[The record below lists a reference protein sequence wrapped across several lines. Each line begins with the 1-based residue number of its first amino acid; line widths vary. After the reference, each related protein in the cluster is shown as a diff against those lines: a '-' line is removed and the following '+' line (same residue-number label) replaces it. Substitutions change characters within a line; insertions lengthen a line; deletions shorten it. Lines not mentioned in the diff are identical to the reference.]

1 VPGQVSPKTKLTI
14 VVAAILGLAAGLILA
29 FVRDTLLNRIRSD
42 EEAHQAFGA
51 PVIGGLPR
59 GAVGTK
65 VDQIALLPPAA
76 SARLSESL
84 QLLSASVRFS
94 DGRAD
99 SGVIVVTSANP
110 EDGKTTLVTQ
120 LSSTIAG
127 AGRTVVAVE
136 GDLRKPAFR
145 QFLDVRD
152 SDRGLTEYLAG
163 DVELDDA
170 LVDYVVAP
178 GPAALGDPHG
188 HAGEPDNG
196 QRRSPGGGSEM
207 VTNGKGRLRVLPA
220 GRQTVHP
227 SQLLSLGNA
236 AQLVEQLK
244 ERADYVIVDTPPI
257 LVSGDAFPLAQVA
270 DMVIVVCREG
280 ATSRE
285 DARSVRRTLASL
297 GVNNFSVVL
306 TESKAAGLRT
316 YGYGYGM
323 QPSSEQAKK
332 RRRSR
337 SRSRSRSK

>member
-1 VPGQVSPKTKLTI
+1 
-14 VVAAILGLAAGLILA
+14 
-29 FVRDTLLNRIRSD
+29 
-42 EEAHQAFGA
+42 
-51 PVIGGLPR
+51 
-59 GAVGTK
+59 

-99 SGVIVVTSANP
+99 SGVLVVTSANP

-127 AGRTVVAVE
+127 SGRTVIAVE
-136 GDLRKPAFR
+136 GDLRKPSFS
-145 QFLDVRD
+145 QFLDVRET
-152 SDRGLTEYLAG
+152 DRGLTEYLAG
-163 DVELDDA
+163 DVDLDDA

-178 GPAALGDPHG
+178 ARPVMLGETGHRTGEDDVKHG
-188 HAGEPDNG
+188 APGAGVA
-196 QRRSPGGGSEM
+196 S
-207 VTNGKGRLRVLPA
+207 NGKGRLRVLPA
-220 GRQTVHP
+220 GHQTIHP

-236 AQLVEQLK
+236 AQLVDQLK

-257 LVSGDAFPLAQVA
+257 LVTGDAFPLAQVA

-285 DARSVRRTLASL
+285 DARSVRRTLSSL
-297 GVNNFSVVL
+297 GINSFSVVL

-316 YGYGYGM
+316 YGYEYGKAG
-323 QPSSEQAKK
+323 SEPAKG

-337 SRSRSRSK
+337 GRARSRSS